1 MTKQEF
7 IEKYHKTKTLK
18 FEPPTFEEF
27 MATRGENNLAHWFSK
42 DVSIIMEEENN
53 KNGVLH
59 ANNQINVFD
68 ERECGDCKYFPYI
81 NEDGIDTREDTYYKA
96 VEYAMNLFLGD

>member
-27 MATRGENNLAHWFSK
+27 MITKSENNCAHWFDK
-42 DVSIIMEEENN
+42 GISIIMEEENN
-53 KNGVLH
+53 KKGILH
-59 ANNQINVFD
+59 TDNQFNVFD
-68 ERECGDCKYFPYI
+68 DREDGGWKSFSYI
-81 NEDGIDTREDTYYKA
+81 NEDGIDTREESYYKA
-96 VEYAMNLFLGD
+96 VEYAMKIFLER